1 MADKLVTIA
10 KFTDYSE
17 ADLAR
22 QLLDDFGKGPSGC
35 RTKKI
40 IMADKLITIAKF
52 TDYSEADLA
61 RQLLDDFGIKS
72 VVIGE
77 KFGLPYPKHRKSWNL
92 TRDRGNNTEGMNWLT
107 TA

>member
-10 KFTDYSE
+10 KY
-17 ADLAR
+17 
-22 QLLDDFGKGPSGC
+22 
-35 RTKKI
+35 
-40 IMADKLITIAKF
+40 

-77 KFGLPYPKHRKSWNL
+77 KFGLPYPIPSQAKLQVFESQTKQAQEILESQKRQ
-92 TRDRGNNTEGMNWLT
+92 EQ
-107 TA
+107 

>member
-10 KFTDYSE
+10 KY
-17 ADLAR
+17 
-22 QLLDDFGKGPSGC
+22 
-35 RTKKI
+35 
-40 IMADKLITIAKF
+40 

-77 KFGLPYPKHRKSWNL
+77 KSGLPYPVPSLAKL
-92 TRDRGNNTEGMNWLT
+92 QVFEGQAKRAKEILESQESHERQEQ
-107 TA
+107 